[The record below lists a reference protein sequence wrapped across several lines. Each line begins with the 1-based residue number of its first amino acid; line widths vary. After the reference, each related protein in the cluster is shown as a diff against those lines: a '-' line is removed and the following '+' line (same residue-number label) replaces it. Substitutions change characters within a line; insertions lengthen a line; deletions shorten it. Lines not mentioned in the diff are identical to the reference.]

1 MCLGSIN
8 GGRHSKCNI
17 SNIHISYI
25 MRKKLNKLLKCI
37 HSLFFHIFFPSRVL
51 FLQRLSDQILLTI
64 FFFFTWKGKKTNKQT
79 VRWWLIRVNMIRVVM
94 SCEQSWRAASVGGE
108 VERRTLADDTAGV
121 VEYLRE
127 DTSMVH
133 VSAPNSL
140 DTVHETV
147 RLMVGTTVILCVTLP
162 LRKGLSSSWRTKS
175 STVHL
180 PFLSTVFFFFFLQ
193 QHTFSRIFPQ
203 ILTNNNN
210 NKTCRPLN

>member
-1 MCLGSIN
+1 MAFS
-8 GGRHSKCNI
+8 
-17 SNIHISYI
+17 
-25 MRKKLNKLLKCI
+25 
-37 HSLFFHIFFPSRVL
+37 FFPH
-51 FLQRLSDQILLTI
+51 FLPQSCPVFAKAKWPNTFVH

-180 PFLSTVFFFFFLQ
+180 PFLSTVFFFFFYSSIHFLAY
-193 QHTFSRIFPQ
+193 FPKSSP
-203 ILTNNNN
+203 IIIIIKPAVHLINFFL
-210 NKTCRPLN
+210 KRLSYKLHHMIKSVLRELL